1 MSINLT
7 KTKISEGLNAQQK
20 RAVQYG
26 EGPLLI
32 VAGAGTGKTLVLTR
46 RIVELISSKRAYP
59 KDVLALTFTEK
70 AAEEMEERVDILMPY
85 GYTDM
90 TISTFHAFGDR
101 ILKDNAL
108 ELGLSPD
115 LYVLSRAEQII
126 FFKEHLFEFPMNY
139 FRPLGDP
146 TKYIESILA
155 LISRAK
161 DEDISPKEYLD
172 YIEILKREL
181 RDNPSD
187 KVLSERVKRE
197 EEIALLYQKYQEILH
212 RESKIDFGDQVYL
225 SLKLLREHPVILK
238 EYQDRFKYILVDEF
252 QDTNHSQFE
261 LLKLLVADRGNI
273 TVCGDDD
280 QSIYKFRGAALSN
293 IMEFMDIYSGAEMI
307 ILKDNYRSNQKI
319 LDFAYRSISHNNP
332 DRLEVKEGLDKRLK
346 ANFKDNGDLKY
357 YNFDTLSDESDWVSS
372 KIEEMVQKEGYS
384 YKDFAILVRSN
395 RDADPFIRSL
405 NMRSIPL
412 RFSGSEGLYSQKEVR
427 FLISWLKFLTD
438 PEDSLSL
445 YYILS
450 SSLYDLKVKFLSL
463 AMSRAK
469 LLNRS
474 LYYLITHLDE
484 DDKVELFVD
493 DETKE
498 KLGSF
503 LKNLDEFFS
512 LSSSLNTGQLLF
524 GILNQSDYLKMLTAE
539 GLKAEPKIKNIA
551 RFFEIVRSTSRILVN
566 DDIYNFT
573 PYLDALIEAGDNPS
587 LPGPDYDT
595 DSVNILTIH
604 KAKGLEFK
612 VVFMVSLV
620 DNRFPVRR
628 RKEAIALADDLLRA
642 KEHWLPEG
650 DPHIQEERRLFYVGI
665 TRARDMLF
673 LSSAYDYGTKRA
685 KKASIFVMEALDLP
699 KQPGVS
705 LKSSAWEIIQRSRAR
720 EFERV
725 GELSPVRSDELLN
738 LSHLQVD
745 DYFTCPLKYK
755 YIHILRIPVIQHHS
769 VVYGKAIHDAIQIY
783 LREKMKDNIV
793 TLDLILDIF
802 KNSWISEGFLTREH
816 EEMRFKEGQEL
827 LKKFY
832 NDENLSKNNP
842 TYIEKEFVFLIDY
855 NRISGRWDRVDVI
868 NNSVS
873 IVDYKTSKIDDN
885 KKAHKKAKESLQLG
899 IYALAYKR
907 IYGVIPNSLELYFI
921 ESGTIG
927 RTTFTEDDLRAVEGK
942 ITIASKGIRTR
953 DFNPKPSYFACAYC
967 VFKNICPFTLKGA

>member
-524 GILNQSDYLKMLTAE
+524 GILNQSNYLKMLTAE

-885 KKAHKKAKESLQLG
+885 KKAHKKAKDSLQLG

>member
-1 MSINLT
+1 
-7 KTKISEGLNAQQK
+7 
-20 RAVQYG
+20 
-26 EGPLLI
+26 
-32 VAGAGTGKTLVLTR
+32 
-46 RIVELISSKRAYP
+46 
-59 KDVLALTFTEK
+59 
-70 AAEEMEERVDILMPY
+70 
-85 GYTDM
+85 
-90 TISTFHAFGDR
+90 
-101 ILKDNAL
+101 
-108 ELGLSPD
+108 
-115 LYVLSRAEQII
+115 
-126 FFKEHLFEFPMNY
+126 
-139 FRPLGDP
+139 
-146 TKYIESILA
+146 
-155 LISRAK
+155 
-161 DEDISPKEYLD
+161 
-172 YIEILKREL
+172 
-181 RDNPSD
+181 
-187 KVLSERVKRE
+187 
-197 EEIALLYQKYQEILH
+197 
-212 RESKIDFGDQVYL
+212 
-225 SLKLLREHPVILK
+225 
-238 EYQDRFKYILVDEF
+238 
-252 QDTNHSQFE
+252 
-261 LLKLLVADRGNI
+261 
-273 TVCGDDD
+273 
-280 QSIYKFRGAALSN
+280 
-293 IMEFMDIYSGAEMI
+293 
-307 ILKDNYRSNQKI
+307 
-319 LDFAYRSISHNNP
+319 
-332 DRLEVKEGLDKRLK
+332 
-346 ANFKDNGDLKY
+346 
-357 YNFDTLSDESDWVSS
+357 
-372 KIEEMVQKEGYS
+372 
-384 YKDFAILVRSN
+384 
-395 RDADPFIRSL
+395 
-405 NMRSIPL
+405 
-412 RFSGSEGLYSQKEVR
+412 
-427 FLISWLKFLTD
+427 
-438 PEDSLSL
+438 
-445 YYILS
+445 
-450 SSLYDLKVKFLSL
+450 
-463 AMSRAK
+463 
-469 LLNRS
+469 
-474 LYYLITHLDE
+474 
-484 DDKVELFVD
+484 
-493 DETKE
+493 
-498 KLGSF
+498 
-503 LKNLDEFFS
+503 
-512 LSSSLNTGQLLF
+512 
-524 GILNQSDYLKMLTAE
+524 
-539 GLKAEPKIKNIA
+539 
-551 RFFEIVRSTSRILVN
+551 
-566 DDIYNFT
+566 
-573 PYLDALIEAGDNPS
+573 
-587 LPGPDYDT
+587 
-595 DSVNILTIH
+595 
-604 KAKGLEFK
+604 
-612 VVFMVSLV
+612 
-620 DNRFPVRR
+620 
-628 RKEAIALADDLLRA
+628 LRA

>member
-484 DDKVELFVD
+484 DDKVELFID

-498 KLGSF
+498 KLRSF

-524 GILNQSDYLKMLTAE
+524 GILNQSDYLKMLTTE

-628 RKEAIALADDLLRA
+628 RKEAIALADDLLRV

-855 NRISGRWDRVDVI
+855 NRISGRWDRVDVV

-873 IVDYKTSKIDDN
+873 IIDYKTSKVDDN

-899 IYALAYKR
+899 IYSLAYKR

-927 RTTFTEDDLRAVEGK
+927 RTTFTEDDLRAIEEK
-942 ITIASKGIRTR
+942 ITIASKGIRAR

>member
-927 RTTFTEDDLRAVEGK
+927 RTTFTEDDLRAIEEK
-942 ITIASKGIRTR
+942 ITIASKGIRAR

>member
-181 RDNPSD
+181 RGNPSD